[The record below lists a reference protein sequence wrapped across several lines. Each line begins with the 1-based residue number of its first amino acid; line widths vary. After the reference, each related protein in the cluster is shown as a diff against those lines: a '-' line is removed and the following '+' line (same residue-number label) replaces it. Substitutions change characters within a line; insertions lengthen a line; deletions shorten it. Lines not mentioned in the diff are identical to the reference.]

1 VAQRNIVSKLADV
14 GEEAI
19 QRFGSAPGA
28 DRVLGPLNSLRDRVD
43 DMQKRLRGLDALE
56 KRMKTLEHRVDKLEG
71 KAPSASP
78 ASSTRS
84 RSSSSG
90 SKKSSSSS

>member
-1 VAQRNIVSKLADV
+1 MAQRNIVSKLADV

-56 KRMKTLEHRVDKLEG
+56 KRMTTLEHRVDKLEG

-84 RSSSSG
+84 RSSSS
-90 SKKSSSSS
+90 SKKSSST